1 MRVMI
6 ELIFNFSISI
16 SDKALCDVSEILN
29 RHKES
34 VNSISSSSKLDFS
47 KGTSFSKNN
56 VYKNYGNRDNNI
68 MRFGKSDYM
77 EVNSLA
83 DQRQAYYYDKPS
95 IPFGFEESRGSAEV
109 IETVRVDD
117 DRQTSSSGKLEDFA
131 GYHYPKPANPM
142 VLPELPIKTSTT
154 ETVETFPEAMARS
167 FSKP

>member
-83 DQRQAYYYDKPS
+83 DQRHKSLPDARAPRSSKTAAP
-95 IPFGFEESRGSAEV
+95 PTRPRPGSGPAW
-109 IETVRVDD
+109 
-117 DRQTSSSGKLEDFA
+117 RQ
-131 GYHYPKPANPM
+131 
-142 VLPELPIKTSTT
+142 I
-154 ETVETFPEAMARS
+154 RS
-167 FSKP
+167 HSAA